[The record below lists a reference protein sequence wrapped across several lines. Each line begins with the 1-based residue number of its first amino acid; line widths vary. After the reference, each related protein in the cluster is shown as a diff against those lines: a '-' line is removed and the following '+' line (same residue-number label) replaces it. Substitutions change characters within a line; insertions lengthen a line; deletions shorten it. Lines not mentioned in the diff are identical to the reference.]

1 MLEEIRNI
9 KSKKGDLRNFGI
21 TIGIILITIAVL
33 LLWKEIQSYK
43 TFIAVGTLLCL
54 SGFILPIILKPFFI
68 AWMTFAIILGWF
80 MTRLILALV
89 FYGIMTPIG
98 VLSRILGKKFL
109 KLNFDKTNNTYWN
122 NRKIHSLGK
131 THYEKQ
137 F

>member
-33 LLWKEIQSYK
+33 LLWKEKQSYK

-89 FYGIMTPIG
+89 FSTFVIGIESQLEL
-98 VLSRILGKKFL
+98 VLYWALIILGIQIPTSWWISCFY
-109 KLNFDKTNNTYWN
+109 NF
-122 NRKIHSLGK
+122 
-131 THYEKQ
+131 
-137 F
+137 

>member
-33 LLWKEIQSYK
+33 LLWKEKQSYK

-98 VLSRILGKKFL
+98 VFSRILGKEFL
-109 KLNFDKTNNTYWN
+109 KLNLDNNNTYWSY
-122 NRKIHSLGK
+122 RKIHVLKK
-131 THYEKQ
+131 TYYEKQ

>member
-1 MLEEIRNI
+1 MLEEIKNI
-9 KSKKGDLRNFGI
+9 KSEKSDIRKFGI
-21 TIGIILITIAVL
+21 TIGIILMIIAGFL
-33 LLWKEIQSYK
+33 FWKEKESYQI
-43 TFIAVGTLLCL
+43 FIAAGALFCL
-54 SGFILPIILKPFFI
+54 TGFILPIILKPFFI

-80 MTRLILALV
+80 MTRLILSLV

-98 VLSRILGKKFL
+98 VLSRIFGKKFL

-122 NRKIHSLGK
+122 NRKIHSLEK

>member
-98 VLSRILGKKFL
+98 VLSRIFGKKFL

-131 THYEKQ
+131 TYYEKQ